1 MKPAPPVT
9 STLIDFLTC
18 YSYLKPL
25 RTIVSVSISGSGS
38 ISKTRLRF
46 TGSAGALARTERAP
60 RRLRFIK
67 FCLAFE
73 KDRLRLGRA
82 RAPALPVASSP
93 TQQIEP
99 VPDLSV
105 SWWSRV
111 YHVVFAIEILVPP
124 ARFQRAT
131 FRLGGG
137 RSM

>member
-9 STLIDFLTC
+9 STVIDFLTC

-25 RTIVSVSISGSGS
+25 RTIVSVSISDSGS

-46 TGSAGALARTERAP
+46 TGSA
-60 RRLRFIK
+60 
-67 FCLAFE
+67 
-73 KDRLRLGRA
+73 
-82 RAPALPVASSP
+82 

-111 YHVVFAIEILVPP
+111 YHVVFEIEILVPP

-137 RSM
+137 RSMQLSYGSTSVNSKS